1 MLHTAGRRADRR
13 MVVAAVRAGGTPRV
27 TARDERGVTPIASV
41 VGWMECAIADARL
54 FGWMRADGRAD
65 GLIAAVAAGHR
76 FRVNRTAGDRATVG
90 ERVAGRLDDARASV
104 LALLLPGARVLELS
118 RTGAHLVS
126 RVAGS
131 TVGLGVRQAVR
142 FRLGRRIGGR
152 IERGAAE
159 EEPAAA
165 GALAARQWRAAAE
178 SPRVRVVGLIAWMH
192 STVFFKSTT
201 FASQPCVFQAD
212 E

>member
-1 MLHTAGRRADRR
+1 MILIDPKRVELNAYDGAPHLLTPVVTDPKRA
-13 MVVAAVRAGGTPRV
+13 
-27 TARDERGVTPIASV
+27 
-41 VGWMECAIADARL
+41 ADA
-54 FGWMRADGRAD
+54 GPP
-65 GLIAAVAAGHR
+65 
-76 FRVNRTAGDRATVG
+76 RTAGDRATVG